1 MSSLTVQAPT
11 GSHFEFEEVK
21 TKHGKD
27 TLGLRPILVWDN
39 ADAAR
44 EYYGEEGI
52 LRILDG
58 TSTRVSFQ
66 STARRMAIAGKS
78 DDEIAKAQVDFRPGT
93 RVVGESTP
101 VSRAARAA
109 RSAAEKLGGESGD
122 AIAAFLEKVA
132 RGEID
137 MTRVEELTA

>member
-1 MSSLTVQAPT
+1 MSSLTVQAPQ

-27 TLGLRPILVWDN
+27 TLGPRPILVWDSVQ
-39 ADAAR
+39 DAAA
-44 EYYGEEGI
+44 YYGDEGI

-66 STARRMAIAGKS
+66 SIARRMAIAGKS

-109 RSAAEKLGGESGD
+109 RAASEKLGGESGD

-132 RGEID
+132 NGEID
-137 MTRVEELTA
+137 LARVAELQS

>member
-1 MSSLTVQAPT
+1 MASSLTVEAPA
-11 GSHFEFEEVK
+11 GSHWEFEEVK

-27 TLGLRPILVWDN
+27 TLGPRPILVWDSV
-39 ADAAR
+39 DGAR
-44 EYYGEEGI
+44 AYYGEEGI

-58 TSTRVSFQ
+58 TSARVSMQ
-66 STARRMAIAGKS
+66 SIARRMAIAGKS
-78 DDEIAKAQVDFRPGT
+78 DDEIAKAQVEFRPGT

-122 AIAAFLEKVA
+122 AIAKFLEKVA
-132 RGEID
+132 AGDID
-137 MTRVEELTA
+137 VSQYL

>member
-1 MSSLTVQAPT
+1 MASSLTVEAPP
-11 GSHFEFEEVK
+11 GSHWEFEEVK

-27 TLGLRPILVWDN
+27 TLGPRPILVWDSV
-39 ADAAR
+39 DGAR
-44 EYYGEEGI
+44 AYYGEEGI

-58 TSTRVSFQ
+58 TSARVSMQ
-66 STARRMAIAGKS
+66 SIARRMAIAGKS
-78 DDEIAKAQVDFRPGT
+78 DDEIAKAQVEFRPGT

-122 AIAAFLEKVA
+122 AIAKFLEKVA
-132 RGEID
+132 AGDID
-137 MTRVEELTA
+137 VSQYL